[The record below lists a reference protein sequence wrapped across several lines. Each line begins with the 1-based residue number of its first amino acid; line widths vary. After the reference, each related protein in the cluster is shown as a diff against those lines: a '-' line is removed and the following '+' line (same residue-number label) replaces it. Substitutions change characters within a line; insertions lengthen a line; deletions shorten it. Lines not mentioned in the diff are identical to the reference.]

1 MTRFKV
7 LIVGGGLSGL
17 MLSNALI
24 NKGVDCEVFERDSD
38 PDARHQGFSTTFHD
52 GLKALREH
60 LPKDQLQG
68 FGKKVGVDHENN
80 EGGVHFLFFDSQRN
94 LELASFE
101 LPAYQ
106 GYRINRKRFRNWLL
120 KGAEKTVRWNKQM
133 SHYEEFED
141 RVEVIFK
148 DGTRTVGDLLVAADG
163 CMSTVARQLLG
174 GERFNQLTQINP
186 IHGYACCRWITES
199 EWEQIAKKRN
209 QITIVVGKAADGVV
223 FSLFFSL
230 NRIDRSRDEP
240 FEVFWFLSRSDQE
253 PLIIA
258 SDGLNQIKVM
268 NTLKSWAS
276 SAYEGPYRQL
286 IVGTPDNTPIKG
298 ITIREREPIYDLLM
312 SPHRRV
318 VLMGDSAHPMT
329 MFKGNG
335 ANQAILDAGSLANE
349 IKNVTSGQKSLIK
362 AVDDYYKEM
371 IPRSRQAVVDSH
383 IAAKVLHTEADEIIR
398 FFENR
403 TKN

>member
-7 LIVGGGLSGL
+7 LIIGGGLSGL
-17 MLSNALI
+17 MLSNALG

-38 PDARHQGFSTTFHD
+38 PDSRHQGFSTTFHD

-60 LPKDQLQG
+60 LSKDQLQG
-68 FGKKVGVDHENN
+68 FGKNVGVDHENN
-80 EGGVHFLFFDSQRN
+80 EGGVHFLFFDSQSN

-106 GYRINRKRFRNWLL
+106 GYRVNRKRFRNWLL

-163 CMSTVARQLLG
+163 CMSTIARQLLG
-174 GERFNQLTQINP
+174 DEKFNQLTQINP

-209 QITIVVGKAADGVV
+209 QITVVIGKATDDMV
-223 FSLFFSL
+223 
-230 NRIDRSRDEP
+230 
-240 FEVFWFLSRSDQE
+240 
-253 PLIIA
+253 
-258 SDGLNQIKVM
+258 QIRPKVM

-276 SAYEGPYRQL
+276 SAYEGAYRQL
-286 IVGTPDNTPIKG
+286 IVGTPDDTPVKR
-298 ITIREREPIYDLLM
+298 ITIREREPVYDLLM

-318 VLMGDSAHPMT
+318 VLIGDSAHPMT
-329 MFKGNG
+329 MFRGNG

-349 IKNVTSGQKSLIK
+349 IKNVVSGQKSLSK

-403 TKN
+403 TRK